1 MGRRRKA
8 GTQRIFR
15 LTLRLWVGED
25 DDLIAFFD
33 TIPTGRRIA
42 ALKSRLRSGQIL
54 QDLENPA
61 DLPTEEDL
69 DDLVS
74 ELML

>member
-1 MGRRRKA
+1 MGRRRKS
-8 GTQRIFR
+8 GTQRVFR

-33 TIPTGRRIA
+33 TIPAGRRVA
-42 ALKSRLRSGQIL
+42 ALKRMLRSGQIL

-61 DLPTEEDL
+61 DLPTEADL